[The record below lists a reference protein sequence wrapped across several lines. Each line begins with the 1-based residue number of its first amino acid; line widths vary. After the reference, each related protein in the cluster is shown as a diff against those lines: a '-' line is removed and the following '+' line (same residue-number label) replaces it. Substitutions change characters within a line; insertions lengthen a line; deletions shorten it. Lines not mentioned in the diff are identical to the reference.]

1 MLKRAKV
8 WVLGIARCTLFVEGY
23 LFRNVRYCI
32 TWEEYQFD
40 DLSCWKLAKYNRTEH
55 VGWKEVMPVLY
66 VYNIYSPLS
75 HLHVC
80 FQQRFWFSLGRMKMC
95 YLTKWEDKP
104 EWYKYIQLLC
114 HLDFEKFDW
123 TWALWS
129 SVELY
134 KITMVS
140 MKSPW
145 QHSYF
150 TLNPFK
156 KKYPS
161 INTQQSIK
169 WQVISFFC
177 MFRLDIFWFISIIYP
192 VFYRGFVDQELSL
205 FHSKLRWT
213 SFVKMIQT
221 RKATTRAAIGSWM
234 SLESPS
240 SLRNSQRFQ
249 ELVPQEQWMVMN
261 FHIPYKKLCFL
272 FFHIQVPNILSVCF
286 ILGWMD
292 VTMVISWC
300 FSLGIATIGVSAV
313 RMWGE
318 KGCFCFV
325 DPLIETPSLKSTN
338 MLSQPK
344 RIELWMKVCLGCKRQ
359 IKV

>member
-1 MLKRAKV
+1 
-8 WVLGIARCTLFVEGY
+8 
-23 LFRNVRYCI
+23 
-32 TWEEYQFD
+32 
-40 DLSCWKLAKYNRTEH
+40 
-55 VGWKEVMPVLY
+55 MPVLY
-66 VYNIYSPLS
+66 VYIYSPLS

-95 YLTKWEDKP
+95 YLTKWEGKL

-129 SVELY
+129 SVELC

-145 QHSYF
+145 QHSYY

-156 KKYPS
+156 KKYPR

-177 MFRLDIFWFISIIYP
+177 MFRLDIFWFISIIQFSIVDSWIRSSHCFTP
-192 VFYRGFVDQELSL
+192 NSGGPPSSRWFRRGRRRQEQPSDPECHLNHQDRL
-205 FHSKLRWT
+205 GIARGSKNWCLRNNEWWWT
-213 SFVKMIQT
+213 STYYIKNYVF
-221 RKATTRAAIGSWM
+221 
-234 SLESPS
+234 
-240 SLRNSQRFQ
+240 
-249 ELVPQEQWMVMN
+249 
-261 FHIPYKKLCFL
+261 C

-286 ILGWMD
+286 ILGWIDMN
-292 VTMVISWC
+292 MVLSWC
-300 FSLGIATIGVSAV
+300 FSGSLPSVFPRR
-313 RMWGE
+313 RMWWE
-318 KGCFCFV
+318 SRCFCFV

-344 RIELWMKVCLGCKRQ
+344 RIELWIKVCLECKWQ